1 MWETT
6 TKTMSLS
13 QNASNIYIENVEVSA
28 SKRSSIEIL
37 WRSSI
42 QTTANIL
49 GYRVQYQKVDSSYI
63 QYGPHL
69 PPLQHLYNVQNLVPD
84 TYYNICLSMSRKGT
98 SNNQKC
104 ITASTQSWDLP
115 VSVGSS
121 IGAVLALAMIVMVI
135 LLIRCRSAILCK
147 RKPKPKATKYDA
159 VLTHNNEDL
168 YEFSPS
174 VTQGEHANTV
184 AYNEPEIQNR
194 RRKQSQ
200 DYVTRNQKSV
210 SGAIPKIPRATT
222 QDHANHECRCKH
234 NKKYKYQSD
243 NPNGHIQQKDKQG
256 NCISEIG
263 GNHDHY
269 HDNSIILHVSGNA
282 VTDHA
287 MEKEVLTSN
296 NSFKCSTNT
305 DKSLYDNNTT
315 CSTVDNST
323 SDKLKMLL
331 AFPNADSSSESID
344 NNFEMSDLSEIST
357 EGAIGKVTRPVYFDN
372 NTTITYT

>member
-6 TKTMSLS
+6 TRTMSLS

-69 PPLQHLYNVQNLVPD
+69 PPLQHVYNVQNLVPD
-84 TYYNICLSMSRKGT
+84 TYYNICLSMLRNGT

-121 IGAVLALAMIVMVI
+121 IGAVLALAMIVMLI
-135 LLIRCRSAILCK
+135 LMIRCRSMILCK

-159 VLTHNNEDL
+159 VQTHNNEDL

-174 VTQGEHANTV
+174 VTQSEHANAV
-184 AYNEPEIQNR
+184 AENEPEIQNR

-210 SGAIPKIPRATT
+210 SGAIPKIPRTT
-222 QDHANHECRCKH
+222 AQDRANHECQCKH
-234 NKKYKYQSD
+234 SKKYKYHPD
-243 NPNGHIQQKDKQG
+243 KPNGFIQQKDNKG
-256 NCISEIG
+256 NGISERH
-263 GNHDHY
+263 HDHY
-269 HDNSIILHVSGNA
+269 HDNSIILHVSGNDA
-282 VTDHA
+282 TDHA
-287 MEKEVLTSN
+287 MEKEGLTSN
-296 NSFKCSTNT
+296 NSFEYSTNT
-305 DKSLYDNNTT
+305 EKSSCDNNTT
-315 CSTVDNST
+315 CSTVANSN
-323 SDKLKMLL
+323 SEKLKTLL

-357 EGAIGKVTRPVYFDN
+357 EGAVCKVTRPVYFDN
-372 NTTITYT
+372 NTTIT